1 MGPVGMPEMIVILI
15 VGLLVLG
22 LPALIAIGIIV
33 YSRRNSNPPPAPPPA
48 PPLASRESRLLEL
61 EALRAKNLVSE
72 TEFQEQRKRI
82 LESI

>member
-1 MGPVGMPEMIVILI
+1 MPEMIMILI

-33 YSRRNSNPPPAPPPA
+33 YSRRNSSPPPSPP

-72 TEFQEQRKRI
+72 SEFQEQRKRI